1 MLKNDTAVLDHA
13 EIIDQTQSVCPV
25 CLKVIDAQIVVQDR
39 AVYMEKTC
47 PEHGKVITYVWPDI
61 DHYRW
66 MSDLRLPLKKPQVFR
81 QSQQGCPHDCGFCTS
96 HLRHCTLAEIEVTER
111 CNLRCPVCFMAAE
124 AAKGVIQHD
133 FDLQIIEDKYKAILA
148 QSGAQTSIQLT
159 GGEPT
164 ICKNLPE
171 IVRMGR
177 RIGFDYIEVNTNG
190 VVIARDPAYIQE
202 LAEAGISGIYMQ
214 FDGLT
219 GDVYA
224 KIRGENILEYKLKAI
239 ENCRKVGVQV
249 VLAMT
254 VIEGINEDQMGD
266 VLNFA
271 LQNRDVIAGLAYQPA
286 FGSGRFDVT
295 IQKRLTMGD
304 VAFMLA
310 DQSKGLIQ
318 PYDFLPLGCSHPIC
332 SSATYII
339 EEKGHFLPFT
349 RQISPQEYIEA
360 FNPDSPQGS
369 VLGDIASNKYP
380 DLVSGVSI
388 VIMNYM
394 DAFSMDLKRLKEC
407 SMTVARNDGCLV
419 PFCSYQL
426 TNIDGK
432 RMSDLFAPEG

>member
-1 MLKNDTAVLDHA
+1 MQKNDPAVLDH
-13 EIIDQTQSVCPV
+13 TKSVCPV
-25 CLKVIDAQIVVQDR
+25 CLKVVYAEVVVRDR
-39 AVYMEKTC
+39 AVYLEKSC
-47 PEHGKVITYVWPDI
+47 PDHGPVITYLWPDV

-66 MSDLRLPLKKPQVFR
+66 MNDFRLPLKKPQLPR
-81 QSQQGCPHDCGFCTS
+81 QVREGCPNDCGLCAS

-124 AAKGVIQHD
+124 AAKGVTQND
-133 FDLQIIEDKYKAILA
+133 FDLQMIEDKYKAILK
-148 QSGAQTSIQLT
+148 QSGPQTSIQLT

-190 VVIARDPAYIQE
+190 VVIAQNPDYIIN

-219 GDVYA
+219 GEVYEQ
-224 KIRGENILEYKLKAI
+224 IRGENLLYIKLQAI
-239 ENCRKVGVQV
+239 ENCRKAGVQV

-254 VIEGINEDQMGD
+254 VIEGINQNQMGD

-286 FGSGRFDVT
+286 FGSGRFDVVM
-295 IQKRLTMGD
+295 QKRLTMGD
-304 VAFMLA
+304 VIFMIEE
-310 DQSKGLIQ
+310 QSNGLIKV
-318 PYDFLPLGCSHPIC
+318 YDFLPLGCSHPLC

-339 EEKGHFLPFT
+339 EDQGKFLPFT
-349 RQISPQEYIEA
+349 RKITREEYIEA
-360 FNPDSPQGS
+360 FDPDSPQGS
-369 VLGDIASNKYP
+369 VLGDIAFRKYP
-380 DLVSGVSI
+380 DLGFGLTV

-394 DAFSMDLKRLKEC
+394 DGFSLDLKRLQEC
-407 SMTVARNDGCLV
+407 SMTVARKDGCLV

-426 TNIDGK
+426 TNMDGK
-432 RMSDLFAPEG
+432 RLSKI